1 MLETVVKHLEDFGG
15 RQMHK
20 NFYFKPLR
28 IKSMNINSKF
38 ALLKNTKSLLISIIL
53 NAFLKRTT
61 TPSPT

>member
-38 ALLKNTKSLLISIIL
+38 AVLKDTKLLLTLII
-53 NAFLKRTT
+53 FKCF
-61 TPSPT
+61 